1 MTLIQGRY
9 IKIASSSNA
18 YDCKEQDPLRISI
31 PETRIERVLWS
42 SFQQM
47 QSKILKFLKFSNRQ
61 YSYVIVMPDRDSLE
75 EVVRMVE
82 QNEVRAVVDRIYPMA
97 ESAAAH
103 RYVEEGHVKGK
114 VVILID

>member
-1 MTLIQGRY
+1 
-9 IKIASSSNA
+9 
-18 YDCKEQDPLRISI
+18 
-31 PETRIERVLWS
+31 
-42 SFQQM
+42 
-47 QSKILKFLKFSNRQ
+47 
-61 YSYVIVMPDRDSLE
+61 MPDRDSLE